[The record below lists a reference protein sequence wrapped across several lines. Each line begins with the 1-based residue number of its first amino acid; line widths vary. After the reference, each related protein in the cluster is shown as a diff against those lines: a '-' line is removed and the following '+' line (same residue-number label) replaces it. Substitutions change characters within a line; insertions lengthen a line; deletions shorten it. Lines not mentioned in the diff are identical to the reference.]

1 MARGLQFA
9 DDEKRNERIIA
20 YLLCLRYKL
29 QVTELDVVNT
39 WLRYSFVASKNLKIW
54 TIMMISILTINSV
67 AVWAWSNND
76 DNAMLISESS
86 LNPTKRRELGF
97 YSIRSCISMWPFV
110 RPSDRPTID
119 PSIFL
124 SVCLSVSVR
133 PSGPTNKW
141 ADRRTEQE
149 RGFWKQIKKDGAIFF
164 HILT

>member
-29 QVTELDVVNT
+29 QVTELDLVNT

-76 DNAMLISESS
+76 DYAMLIAESS
-86 LNPTKRRELGF
+86 LKPKSRENLAKRRELRF
-97 YSIRSCISMWPFV
+97 YKIRSCISMWAFV
-110 RPSDRPTID
+110 RSSDRPTIAL
-119 PSIFL
+119 IHL
-124 SVCLSVSVR
+124 SVCLSAR
-133 PSGPTNKW
+133 PTQQTNGRTDGRSKR
-141 ADRRTEQE
+141 DR
-149 RGFWKQIKKDGAIFF
+149 WKQI
-164 HILT
+164 

>member
-54 TIMMISILTINSV
+54 TIMIISNLTINRV

-124 SVCLSVSVR
+124 SVCLSVR
-133 PSGPTNKW
+133 PTQQTNGRTDGRSKREVSGSK
-141 ADRRTEQE
+141 
-149 RGFWKQIKKDGAIFF
+149 
-164 HILT
+164 